1 MSRTAVYHTDVSWK
15 GEHWGH
21 IVMGN
26 GPEMDFSAPPDA
38 QGHPDVFTPEDAFVA
53 AVNTCIMMMFIWA
66 AERFK
71 LGLLTYTCRA
81 EGTKLIELDRTEI
94 FTQVRLWPVIRL
106 AANGEDPAKLTARVK
121 RALQAAQK
129 YSLVANSIKS
139 EISLEADIQIVSGAA
154 LMAER
159 TIMAEHQPNE
169 EQIR

>member
-1 MSRTAVYHTDVSWK
+1 MSRTATYHTTVKWT

-38 QGHPDVFTPEDAFVA
+38 QGHPGVFTPEDAFVA
-53 AVNTCIMMMFIWA
+53 AANTCIMMMFIWA

-71 LGLLTYTCRA
+71 LNLISYECRT

-94 FTQVRLWPVIRL
+94 FTHLRYWPKIVIS
-106 AANGEDPAKLTARVK
+106 AGGEARDVIEARTR

-129 YSLVANSIKS
+129 YSLVANSVKS
-139 EISLEADIQIVSGAA
+139 EMVIEPELSI
-154 LMAER
+154 
-159 TIMAEHQPNE
+159 E
-169 EQIR
+169 E